1 MFISAKITTLTG
13 KDMVSIAKIFKA
25 ILNVNNVVI
34 DNIELAVT
42 DNGVKVLK
50 IDLHPTKAHAN
61 RCPHCGKRYPVYDR
75 SLTKRK
81 WRALDFGGMVVE
93 LYYATQRV
101 CCKEHR
107 VVVASVPWAFHDS
120 GFTKDFDLQAT
131 YIALNINKSVAASYM
146 RCDWK
151 TIMRCISRARAY
163 LEPNIDDRLNN
174 LVNIGIDETSYRK
187 GHNYVTVVVNHD
199 TNTVVWVG
207 EGHSTETLSKFF
219 EKLTPEQRAS
229 IKRVSG
235 DGAKWIDACLKKY
248 CPNAIRCVDA
258 FHVVTWAMEALDSLR
273 KELWHDAFD
282 KFNEYKEELKPKRG
296 KPSKENQANVDK
308 LNSLKEKAKA
318 IKGSTYALGKAPENL
333 TVNQKD
339 KLDFIADTHPKLFRG
354 YILKEQLR
362 LIFKLNNV
370 DDAKEG
376 LKHFFWRATHSRI
389 QIFKELAYKIK
400 RHEKNI
406 LNTIE
411 QELSNA
417 RIESINNKIKLVIRK
432 AYGFRNIQNMIDMIL
447 LACSEIKIPLPNRG
461 IKQWKIA

>member
-101 CCKEHR
+101 CCKEHG

-219 EKLTPEQRAS
+219 EKLTPE
-229 IKRVSG
+229 
-235 DGAKWIDACLKKY
+235 
-248 CPNAIRCVDA
+248 
-258 FHVVTWAMEALDSLR
+258 
-273 KELWHDAFD
+273 
-282 KFNEYKEELKPKRG
+282 
-296 KPSKENQANVDK
+296 
-308 LNSLKEKAKA
+308 
-318 IKGSTYALGKAPENL
+318 
-333 TVNQKD
+333 
-339 KLDFIADTHPKLFRG
+339 
-354 YILKEQLR
+354 
-362 LIFKLNNV
+362 
-370 DDAKEG
+370 
-376 LKHFFWRATHSRI
+376 
-389 QIFKELAYKIK
+389 
-400 RHEKNI
+400 
-406 LNTIE
+406 
-411 QELSNA
+411 
-417 RIESINNKIKLVIRK
+417 
-432 AYGFRNIQNMIDMIL
+432 
-447 LACSEIKIPLPNRG
+447 
-461 IKQWKIA
+461 